1 MQKRMGRSVSLL
13 SVILAAGLGSPL
25 PAETPKQDKPQL
37 ICRAAKQSLGSRIRT
52 PRRCK
57 TAEQWAAE
65 DEAAARVPISLRV
78 NQSKNDG
85 TQKRSQ

>member
-1 MQKRMGRSVSLL
+1 MRRHVSVLTF
-13 SVILAAGLGSPL
+13 LAAMSLEG
-25 PAETPKQDKPQL
+25 PAGAEAPKDGKQPL

-65 DEAAARVPISLRV
+65 DEAAGRVPISLRV
-78 NQSKNDG
+78 NQSQNDG

>member
-1 MQKRMGRSVSLL
+1 MAFVG
-13 SVILAAGLGSPL
+13 VISFAGALD
-25 PAETPKQDKPQL
+25 AETPTPKQPL
-37 ICRAAKQSLGSRIRT
+37 ICRAAKQSTGSHIRT

-65 DEAAARVPISLRV
+65 DEAAGRIPISLRI
-78 NQSKNDG
+78 NQSQNDG